1 MQSVYP
7 PRPPYPPRPG
17 PVPGKSDRD
26 LVAQLRGKDGE
37 RHYAVALLL
46 ARHWLPARDYALL
59 CLASATPTAQLVA
72 TSAFH
77 QVLGRLTGGTPPSG
91 ALRPQLLVAVR
102 ETVRTWAADDG
113 ICAAIPELRKP
124 TGGRGLHSAK
134 PGAPAS
140 RRLAERAFTALPGA
154 SQCLLWHTE
163 VEAEPINIPA
173 GLLGIDTATARVA
186 AEQVREQFRVGLVRA
201 HKELAPS
208 PECRFYNRLLDVP
221 IRRGGTLLPDVQQH
235 LAQCTH
241 CRYAADQLGHFEGGL
256 GLLLADAVLGWGGR
270 RYLASRPGRGALEPW
285 SPAAEPAAAPA
296 PPAPAGRHRTASE
309 RRHTAAAVAVG
320 LASLALLAAVLA
332 AHGWSDDDGLPRPSA
347 TWGIPAVGFPR
358 PGATGLPA
366 TASAAGASLAEP
378 GAGTQGSLRN
388 VATGRCLAIK
398 VGQSS
403 SGTGIRLTECSS
415 AGSQQWSYEFDG
427 VLRSTADPALC
438 LAADPEARSVRVA
451 PCAVHAGEAAYI
463 LTGSGELL
471 LRRSQDLALAAKSG
485 RRHAHVVVAD
495 RDGSGPQRW
504 VLGDHEDTEAW
515 HASASPTSTHR
526 SRT

>member
-77 QVLGRLTGGTPPSG
+77 QVLGRLTGGMPPSG

-113 ICAAIPELRKP
+113 ICAAMPELRKP
-124 TGGRGLHSAK
+124 TGGRGLHTAK

-154 SQCLLWHTE
+154 AQCLLWHTE
-163 VEAEPINIPA
+163 VEAEPITIPA

-235 LAQCTH
+235 LAQCAH

-285 SPAAEPAAAPA
+285 SPAPEPAPA
-296 PPAPAGRHRTASE
+296 PAHHPAPAGRHRTASE

-320 LASLALLAAVLA
+320 LASLALLAAILA
-332 AHGWSDDDGLPRPSA
+332 AHGWSDDDGLPRPGA

-358 PGATGLPA
+358 PGTAGLPA
-366 TASAAGASLAEP
+366 TAPASGTSLDEP
-378 GAGTQGSLRN
+378 GAGAKGSLRN
-388 VATGRCLAIK
+388 LATDRCLATTGGS
-398 VGQSS
+398 VS
-403 SGTGIRLTECSS
+403 SGGGVRLAECSPD
-415 AGSQQWSYEFDG
+415 GSPQWSYEFDG
-427 VLRSTADPALC
+427 LLRSTADPALC
-438 LAADPEARSVRVA
+438 LAAAPEDRSVRVA
-451 PCAVHAGEAAYI
+451 PCAVHAREVAYT

-471 LRRSQDLALAAKSG
+471 LRRRQDLALAAKPG
-485 RRHAHVVVAD
+485 RKHVVVAD
-495 RDGSGPQRW
+495 RDGSGLQRW
-504 VLGDHEDTEAW
+504 AFEELGDTEAG
-515 HASASPTSTHR
+515 HASASPTAPRHSGT
-526 SRT
+526 